1 MIGEVLRQV
10 AEPTV
15 CGSRHHAVPPAALG
29 RRRGLARRPSLARL
43 IFGPRRPALH
53 AWRRTGPSRRG
64 PLRADFNSMEFV
76 PSDEGLVLPF
86 EEMEDEEDANS
97 TDR

>member
-1 MIGEVLRQV
+1 
-10 AEPTV
+10 
-15 CGSRHHAVPPAALG
+15 
-29 RRRGLARRPSLARL
+29 
-43 IFGPRRPALH
+43 
-53 AWRRTGPSRRG
+53 
-64 PLRADFNSMEFV
+64 MEFV